1 MPALECREVIGRPE
15 GNEMAMLPTVFRT
28 SSSTFARGR
37 LAFALFFALC
47 GLALA
52 QGYPTHV
59 VRIIVPFAAG
69 GLNDTAARFIQPY
82 LEKALGQSV
91 IVENRAGASGIVGS
105 EATARAAPDGHT
117 LLMVASSY
125 SVLPASTASL
135 PYDSERDLAPIAEVG
150 RNPLLFVVNSKVP
163 ARTLGEFVAL
173 AKASPGKIN
182 YATPGAATQTRFV
195 TELWSRL
202 AGIQLQHIPYRGGA
216 PAVQAV
222 VAGQTE
228 FTVLSPLVSLP
239 QIQAGNLR
247 ALAVGSLTR
256 YAQLPDVPTVAESGF
271 PGFEAI
277 QWVGLLTTA
286 GTPKPVIERL
296 NAEVNKALKDP
307 ELIAKLAQEG
317 MLPGGGSAADFGGL
331 IAADIKNWKETGRA
345 ADIKPE

>member
-1 MPALECREVIGRPE
+1 VIGRPE

-28 SSSTFARGR
+28 SSSTLARGR

-52 QGYPTHV
+52 QTYPTHV

-82 LEKALGQSV
+82 LEKGLGQSV

-105 EATARAAPDGHT
+105 EAPARAAPDGHT

-125 SVLPASTASL
+125 SVLPASTANL

-163 ARTLGEFVAL
+163 VKTLGEFVAL

-202 AGIQLQHIPYRGGA
+202 ARIQLQHIPYRGGA

-286 GTPKPVIERL
+286 GTPKPVIDRL

-331 IAADIKNWKETGRA
+331 IAADIKNWKETARA

>member
-1 MPALECREVIGRPE
+1 MNRSALQPSPAGLIRWFTHFAGWIAGSSPAMTAGR
-15 GNEMAMLPTVFRT
+15 GALAALLLLAG
-28 SSSTFARGR
+28 S
-37 LAFALFFALC
+37 AFA
-47 GLALA
+47 
-52 QGYPTHV
+52 QTYPTHV

-69 GLNDTAARFIQPY
+69 GLNDTVARLIQPY
-82 LEKALGQSV
+82 LEKGLGQTV
-91 IVENRAGASGIVGS
+91 IVENRPAASGIVGS
-105 EATARAAPDGHT
+105 EAAAKAAPDGHT

-125 SVLPASTASL
+125 TVLPATTATL
-135 PYDSERDLAPIAEVG
+135 PYDSERDLAPIAIVG
-150 RNPLLFVVNSKVP
+150 KNPLLFVVNAKVP
-163 ARTLGEFVAL
+163 AKTLGEFVAL
-173 AKASPGKIN
+173 AKASPGKLN

-195 TELWSRL
+195 TELWSHL
-202 AGIQLQHIPYRGGA
+202 AGIKLQHIPYRGGA

-239 QIQAGNLR
+239 QIEAGNVR

-286 GTPKPVIERL
+286 GTPKPIIDRL
-296 NAEVNKALKDP
+296 NAEVNKALKEP
-307 ELIAKLAQEG
+307 ELIGKLAQEG
-317 MLPGGGSAADFGGL
+317 MLPGGDTPQEFGRV
-331 IAADIKNWKETGRA
+331 IATEIKNWKETARA